1 MAYSDSMKVIKII
14 LALVFLI
21 VIPAALL
28 VIAGIIMVDEGWVAG
43 LIFLVLATLMT
54 ALWGGAMV
62 LIVGLLMRLFPPR

>member
-54 ALWGGAMV
+54 ALWGGAML

>member
-1 MAYSDSMKVIKII
+1 MKVIKII